1 MKTFQH
7 PGMGLA
13 CGLAVALATMPLTH
27 AWQPGTGS
35 PSAVDGFVVDTTNR
49 RDVIAFYHCVYQ
61 ASEGYAARMGWT
73 VRPYPEANHA
83 PKVVVN
89 GLAGTSPLQV
99 DVEVGQPLTLDA
111 AGTTDPD
118 GHELRYRW
126 FHYPEAGFVPG
137 ARLAGLSISDAN
149 TSRATI
155 TATTACRPAWMPIKA
170 PCPAGVAHVILA
182 VTDAGTPSLTSYRRV
197 IVNVRARAVSRPAP

>member
-1 MKTFQH
+1 MGGDLFQRVTSRDLVTGRDGRPYLSDQATIWRWREAFQH
-7 PGMGLA
+7 
-13 CGLAVALATMPLTH
+13 
-27 AWQPGTGS
+27 
-35 PSAVDGFVVDTTNR
+35 DF
-49 RDVIAFYHCVYQ
+49 
-61 ASEGYAARMGWT
+61 AARMGWT
-73 VRPYPEANHA
+73 VRPYSEANHA

-89 GLAGTSPLQV
+89 DLAGTSPLQV

-155 TATTACRPAWMPIKA
+155 TATTACRPTWMPIKA
-170 PCPAGVAHVILA
+170 PCPSGIAHVILA

-197 IVNVRARAVSRPAP
+197 IVNVRPAARQALEP